1 MLILILELSIW
12 HVSLCQPVMRD
23 ARLSRTTQGDQGLL
37 VEQSKELPKCRE
49 TLFTACNS

>member
-23 ARLSRTTQGDQGLL
+23 ARLSRTTRGLL